1 VTDAFKVEIEGFSG
15 PLELLCSLLESGE
28 LDASLISAREIVS
41 AYWQF
46 LHKSGRT
53 SLDVIAEFLI
63 LAAHLL
69 LSKAKALIPP
79 AGDVET
85 EEDEEEILPPTESL
99 LPYRMAVDLIAKKF
113 AERQRFFNRPS
124 EEGTPVFEVGD
135 VYLLSAMWWG
145 LYAKKSQL
153 ACRIEDELAWEGI
166 PTPIPEEEQVEK
178 RIAEVC
184 SILEEKRE
192 LFLGDLL
199 AGRRSRSHLV
209 VTLLALLELC
219 RLGRISLSQ
228 EGRWSD
234 VAIALR

>member
-1 VTDAFKVEIEGFSG
+1 MDVFEVEIEGFSG

-53 SLDVIAEFLI
+53 SLDAIAEFLI

-79 AGDVET
+79 VSGAGT
-85 EEDEEEILPPTESL
+85 EEDEEDTLPSAENL
-99 LPYRMAVDLIAKKF
+99 LPYRMAVDLLAKKF

-124 EEGTPVFEVGD
+124 KEGSPVFEVGD

-153 ACRIEDELAWEGI
+153 TCRIEDELVWEGI

-184 SILEEKRE
+184 SILEEKEE

>member
-1 VTDAFKVEIEGFSG
+1 MDVFEVEIEGFSG

-28 LDASLISAREIVS
+28 LDASLINAREIVS

-53 SLDVIAEFLI
+53 SLDAIAEFLI

-79 AGDVET
+79 VSDAVI
-85 EEDEEEILPPTESL
+85 EEEEENTLPPTESL
-99 LPYRMAVDLIAKKF
+99 LPYRIAVDLLAKKF
-113 AERQRFFNRPS
+113 AERQRFFNRPP
-124 EEGTPVFEVGD
+124 EEGSPVFEVGD

-145 LYAKKSQL
+145 LYAEKNHL
-153 ACRIEDELAWEGI
+153 ACRVEDKEGWEGI
-166 PTPIPEEEQVEK
+166 PMPIPEEEQVEK

-184 SILEEKRE
+184 SILKEKGR

-199 AGRRSRSHLV
+199 AGRRSRSYLV